1 MRKTKT
7 TTTDNTTTDN
17 TTDNTTTNTY
27 ETRLAALRAHR
38 LATTSD
44 DMNKVLGGGRKAS
57 VFCFTEAV
65 NAAVDTY
72 GIDTSAIFA
81 ADRNPK
87 VIKRFVQFMHGVIA
101 RDFKSID
108 KTSAKILYSMKLA
121 GEHALTTDALA
132 YLVSGS
138 VKEGK
143 TSPES
148 RGVSTRVV
156 SRLFGSVGQT
166 TAPTQISRSVGD
178 NGFMQLAGMTAAPKG
193 KQNRAY
199 VLNESHPLVREFF
212 AVVEGATDG
221 QLDELTK
228 GDKGE

>member
-1 MRKTKT
+1 MTKANKTSKT
-7 TTTDNTTTDN
+7 F
-17 TTDNTTTNTY
+17 
-27 ETRLAALRAHR
+27 EARMSALRAHR
-38 LATTSD
+38 LAATSD
-44 DMNKVLGGGRKAS
+44 DMGKVLGQGKKAS
-57 VFCFTEAV
+57 VFEFTAAV
-65 NAAVDTY
+65 NTAIDSY
-72 GIDTSAIFA
+72 GIDTAEIFA

-87 VIKRFVQFMHGVIA
+87 VIKRFVQFIHGINA

-121 GEHALTTDALA
+121 GDHALTTDALA

-138 VKEGK
+138 IKEGK
-143 TSPES
+143 VSPES

-156 SRLFGSVGQT
+156 SRLFGVVGQT

-178 NGFMQLAGMTAAPKG
+178 NGFMQLCGMTSAPKG

-199 VLNESHPLVREFF
+199 VLNLDHALVKEFF

-221 QLDELTK
+221 QLSEMT
-228 GDKGE
+228 GE